1 MSTTS
6 HPARVMIDGEFCYP
20 LYSPRGCVEGVMLHA
35 GDAAVQLV
43 FEPHGDTRASAFEA
57 LRAGTRVR
65 VEALPVA
72 ACDQADPDHALYRFE
87 QLVSVEGC
95 TPDESPRPSA
105 RAPYSGIVV
114 RLNFARHG
122 APNGFVLD
130 NGDFIHTRPEGM
142 AELSL
147 GVGDRVEADG
157 DARPLPGGCGVV
169 VEASVVNGRALGQ
182 PRRRANA

>member
-1 MSTTS
+1 MSTTD
-6 HPARVMIDGEFCYP
+6 PVAPVTIDGEFRYP

-35 GDAAVQLV
+35 GHAAVQLV
-43 FEPHGDTRASAFEA
+43 FEPHGDTAASAFET

-65 VEALPVA
+65 VEAHAMAPS
-72 ACDQADPDHALYRFE
+72 DQGEADHPLYRFE
-87 QLVSVEGC
+87 QLVSVEGRA
-95 TPDESPRPSA
+95 PDRSPRASE

-157 DARPLPGGCGVV
+157 DARPLMSGCGVV

-182 PRRRANA
+182 PRRPAHA